1 MSLFD
6 VILIQPIFNVLV
18 FIYGIIPGHDFGIA
32 LILFTILI
40 RILMW
45 PLVRKQLHQTKLMR
59 KLQPELAR
67 IKKKTAGNKQLEAQ
81 LMMELYRERGVNPFS
96 SIGML
101 LLQLPIFIAL
111 YGVVNLITTNNDNI
125 PKYTYDFLQGI
136 PFIKDLV
143 VNPSHFNDSLFG
155 IVDLS
160 RHALGGG
167 IYWPILILAFAAA
180 GLQYIQSKQLLP
192 QVKEGRKLRH
202 MLKDQAS
209 GKQIDQAEMSALM
222 SSRMIYLFPILTFF
236 ISIYLA
242 GALVLYLATTSAVA
256 IFQQARVLRE
266 DEEELEEIS
275 ESKPKGKR
283 QKSQP
288 DQAKTKSTTQKVAEA
303 KEAEVV
309 SSPKKPAKKRRK
321 R

>member
-6 VILIQPIFNVLV
+6 VILVQPIFNILV
-18 FIYGIIPGHDFGIA
+18 FIYGIIPGHDFGVA

-45 PLVRKQLHQTKLMR
+45 PLVKKQLHQTKLMR
-59 KLQPELAR
+59 KLQPELQR

-81 LMMELYRERGVNPFS
+81 MMMELYRERGVNPFS

-111 YGVVNLITTNNDNI
+111 YGVVNLITTNNENI
-125 PKYTYDFLQGI
+125 PKYTYDALQSI

-143 VNPSHFNDSLFG
+143 ANPQHFNDSLFG
-155 IVDLS
+155 IIDLS
-160 RHALGGG
+160 KHALGGG
-167 IYWPILILAFAAA
+167 VYWPILILAVVAA
-180 GLQYIQSKQLLP
+180 GLQFIQSKQLLP
-192 QVKEGRKLRH
+192 QVKDGRKLRDI
-202 MLKDQAS
+202 LKDQAA
-209 GKQIDQAEMSALM
+209 GKQVDQSEMSAVM
-222 SSRMIYLFPILTFF
+222 SSRMVYLFPVLTFF

-256 IFQQARVLRE
+256 IFQQARVLR
-266 DEEELEEIS
+266 DDTEELEDIS
-275 ESKPKGKR
+275 EEKPKTKK
-283 QKSQP
+283 KSKQV
-288 DQAKTKSTTQKVAEA
+288 KQKVAEA

-309 SSPKKPAKKRRK
+309 STSKKSANKKRRK
-321 R
+321 K